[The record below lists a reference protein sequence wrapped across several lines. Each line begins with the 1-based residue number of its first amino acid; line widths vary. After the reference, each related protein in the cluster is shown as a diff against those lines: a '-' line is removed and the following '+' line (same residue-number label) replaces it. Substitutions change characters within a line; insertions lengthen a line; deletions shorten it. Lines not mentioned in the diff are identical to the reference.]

1 MLPALCLMGHQVLV
15 LKEPSERSVLGDSK
29 RRKAG
34 ESQRRVTYS
43 TLGKAATE
51 NQLGGTTRTG
61 MVDFSRGN
69 LQCLRFKEPVISWE
83 FWKTPVHLHT
93 QGWGRGRYR
102 SVVLAEQL
110 KGRYI
115 MSLVLLLLCF
125 LSLLHL
131 SQLFFS
137 YEFNDYQVIINFQ
150 NSINYLQRCSGGV
163 ESSAF

>member
-1 MLPALCLMGHQVLV
+1 
-15 LKEPSERSVLGDSK
+15 
-29 RRKAG
+29 
-34 ESQRRVTYS
+34 
-43 TLGKAATE
+43 
-51 NQLGGTTRTG
+51 

-69 LQCLRFKEPVISWE
+69 LQCLRFKEPVISWG

-93 QGWGRGRYR
+93 QGWERGRYR

-137 YEFNDYQVIINFQ
+137 YEFKTTITKL
-150 NSINYLQRCSGGV
+150 S
-163 ESSAF
+163 